1 MEKVKK
7 KKTGLS
13 RGLESLIPLGAME
26 EIESN
31 DNKSAGEKKNT
42 KASEEKVNSSGETIV
57 KISQIE
63 PNRNQPRKNFDED
76 ALQELAD
83 SIKQYGII
91 QPLVVQKKGKLYE
104 IIAGERRWRAARLAK
119 LKEIPVIIKEYTAQ
133 EIMEIALIENI
144 QREDLNPIEE
154 AQAYKRLIDEYK
166 LKQDEVAERVSKSR
180 TAITNSIRLLK
191 LCDKVQEM
199 LIEELISSGHARA
212 LLAIDDEEVQYNIAV
227 KIMDEKLSVRETEK
241 LVKTILNPKKEKTVE
256 KVENMAVYEEIENK
270 IKDAIGTKVK
280 LTPKSNGKGKIEI
293 QYYSNEELERLME
306 IFTSGN

>member
-31 DNKSAGEKKNT
+31 DNKGAGEKKNT
-42 KASEEKVNSSGETIV
+42 KISEEKVNSSGETIV

>member
-31 DNKSAGEKKNT
+31 DNKGAGEKKNT
-42 KASEEKVNSSGETIV
+42 KISEEKVNSSGETIV

-104 IIAGERRWRAARLAK
+104 IIAGE
-119 LKEIPVIIKEYTAQ
+119 
-133 EIMEIALIENI
+133 
-144 QREDLNPIEE
+144 
-154 AQAYKRLIDEYK
+154 
-166 LKQDEVAERVSKSR
+166 
-180 TAITNSIRLLK
+180 
-191 LCDKVQEM
+191 
-199 LIEELISSGHARA
+199 
-212 LLAIDDEEVQYNIAV
+212 
-227 KIMDEKLSVRETEK
+227 
-241 LVKTILNPKKEKTVE
+241 
-256 KVENMAVYEEIENK
+256 
-270 IKDAIGTKVK
+270 
-280 LTPKSNGKGKIEI
+280 
-293 QYYSNEELERLME
+293 
-306 IFTSGN
+306 

>member
-31 DNKSAGEKKNT
+31 DNKSTGEKKNT
-42 KASEEKVNSSGETIV
+42 KTSEEKVNSSGETIV